1 MKELVLVKSFR
12 PDRFVQAC
20 QKLVNVVLGNGF
32 NADKEL
38 DLAKIVESEVNA
50 NTPVLMCSVAG
61 FDASGRVD
69 DLSAELGKPMTSIA
83 IGKKTHCAIFFRESD
98 NYKIQFS
105 YIFAFVKV
113 IITKYNFHI
122 FWQDLKKDLLKLK
135 KPSIRQLRMEDGYY

>member
-83 IGKKTHCAIFFRESD
+83 IGKNTLCHFFRESD

-105 YIFAFVKV
+105 YIFAGSEEGFAQAEKAINTAAKNGRWV
-113 IITKYNFHI
+113 
-122 FWQDLKKDLLKLK
+122 LLKNVHF
-135 KPSIRQLRMEDGYY
+135 

>member
-83 IGKKTHCAIFFRESD
+83 IGKNTLRHF
-98 NYKIQFS
+98 
-105 YIFAFVKV
+105 FVKV

-122 FWQDLKKDLLKLK
+122 FLHDLKKDLLKLK

>member
-83 IGKKTHCAIFFRESD
+83 IGKNTLRHF
-98 NYKIQFS
+98 
-105 YIFAFVKV
+105 FVKV

-122 FWQDLKKDLLKLK
+122 FLQDLKKDLLKLK
-135 KPSIRQLRMEDGYY
+135 KPSIPQLRMEDGYY

>member
-83 IGKKTHCAIFFRESD
+83 IGKKTHCAIFF
-98 NYKIQFS
+98 
-105 YIFAFVKV
+105 VKV

-122 FWQDLKKDLLKLK
+122 FLQDLKKDLLKLK

>member
-83 IGKKTHCAIFFRESD
+83 IGKIHTAPFF
-98 NYKIQFS
+98 
-105 YIFAFVKV
+105 FVKV

-122 FWQDLKKDLLKLK
+122 FLQDLKKDLLKLK
-135 KPSIRQLRMEDGYY
+135 KPSIPQLRMEDGYY